1 MFSPRRRA
9 CPQSRAGAKLQYWF
23 ENFVLD
29 RARRE
34 LRRGP
39 ALLPVE
45 AQVFDLLVFLVA
57 NHHRVVS
64 KDDLLASVWGGRIVS
79 ESTLFSRINAARRA
93 IGDSGD
99 QQRLIRTIIGKG
111 VRFVGAVH
119 EQHAPDKPAAS
130 APVPRLS
137 IAVLPFSNLSSDPEL
152 GHFADGLAD
161 DLTTDLSRNPE
172 IFVLARNTA
181 FTYKGQSVDVRQLGR
196 ELGVR
201 YFLEG
206 SVYPAG
212 DQVRMNVQ
220 LADAENGTLV
230 WADRF
235 ANDRSHSAGDQDE
248 LLGRLAATLEMEL
261 VRAATRQ
268 TYGEK
273 PDNADASELILRG
286 RVCRYRPLS
295 AANRQEALLN
305 FEWALEFDPGSA
317 EAKIGI
323 ASTLAADLADGWSS
337 APGRDLRRAE
347 ILLHEALQTGSK
359 SEHAHVAIGLLR
371 RMQRRFDEAS
381 IAFGAAIALNRN
393 SAVAFFQLGLLSM
406 LTGRPEE
413 AIPRIQKAIRLSPG
427 DRDDAIHHWGLG
439 TCYML
444 LGETDRALEL
454 LLRARAE
461 NSQLYYVHLDLA
473 AALDLVGERDAS
485 RDALTTAT
493 ELMPA
498 TVTLAR
504 LRAYPGGGNARYWA
518 RYNKRRLGRITSG
531 WDLKTC

>member
-1 MFSPRRRA
+1 
-9 CPQSRAGAKLQYWF
+9 LQYWF

-29 RARRE
+29 RDRRE

-39 ALLPVE
+39 ALLPIE

-111 VRFVGAVH
+111 VRFVGAVR
-119 EQHAPDKPAAS
+119 EQVASGKPGAS

-137 IAVLPFSNLSSDPEL
+137 IAVLPFTNLSSDPEL

-181 FTYKGQSVDVRQLGR
+181 LAYKGPSVDRRQLGR
-196 ELGVR
+196 DLGVR
-201 YFLEG
+201 YVLGG
-206 SVYPAG
+206 SVYTTG

-220 LADAENGTLV
+220 LADAESGALV
-230 WADRF
+230 WANRF
-235 ANDRSHSAGDQDE
+235 ASDRSHCEGDQDE
-248 LLGRLAATLEMEL
+248 LLGRLATTLEIEL
-261 VRAATRQ
+261 MRAATRQ
-268 TYGEK
+268 TYEEK
-273 PDNADASELILRG
+273 PANADASELTLRG

-305 FEWALEFDPGSA
+305 FERALELDPGSA

-337 APGRDLRRAE
+337 APGRDMRRAE
-347 ILLHEALQTGSK
+347 TLLHETLQTGPK

-381 IAFGAAIALNRN
+381 VAFEAAMALNRN
-393 SAVAFFQLGLLSM
+393 SAVALFQLGLLAM
-406 LTGRPEE
+406 LTGRPEA

-439 TCYML
+439 TCYLL

-461 NSQLYYVHLDLA
+461 NSRLYYVHLDLA
-473 AALDLVGERDAS
+473 AALDLIGERDAS
-485 RDALTTAT
+485 RDALATAS
-493 ELMPA
+493 ELMPT

-504 LRAYPGGGNARYWA
+504 LRAYPGGGNARYSA
-518 RYNKRRLGRITSG
+518 LYNQRRLGRFTSD
-531 WDLKTC
+531 WDPKTC